1 MERGKKK
8 AGMDRRT
15 FIRLGSGAIA
25 AVSGNWFLPKFA
37 LGAEEVLI
45 GGLCELSG
53 PASIMGTEQARGMEL
68 AVDLYNQK
76 GGVLGKKIK
85 LLMEDTESKKDV
97 GLAKARRL
105 VERSKVNYLAGIIF
119 SAVSMAVQQYIREKK
134 ILFVNS
140 GSGNDALIQPPYCD
154 HYFFKAPGSFRLTS
168 LSIREPAKKF
178 DKWYFIGDDYSWGKG
193 CVEYFKKSIEL
204 VRKNYHNVGEA
215 YPPFGETNYA
225 PYVTKM
231 MAANPEAVGI
241 AVFGAGWARTV
252 SQARQMGFKGHI
264 HHQFWDLNNA
274 RATGDAV
281 IGMTSSSEF
290 LNENPKA
297 PRAKVFS
304 DAYKQKFGNF
314 PGEPR
319 GLRFPHDRSDRR
331 VGEGGRDYGDRCR
344 DREDGKP
351 HLQGFHPEPR
361 LPFSQIG
368 PPAHHRSLHHRSR
381 GGPQVPVRDENPRLR
396 RGSHGIRGARQRHGM
411 RRVHEE
417 EIDTS
422 LVAFSLHHLSPP
434 YGKV

>member
-37 LGAEEVLI
+37 LGAEEILI

-68 AVDLYNQK
+68 AVEMYNQK
-76 GGVLGKKIK
+76 GGVLGRKIK

-134 ILFVNS
+134 VLFVNS

-154 HYFFKAPGSFRLTS
+154 HYFFKVPGSFRLTS

-314 PGEPR
+314 PG
-319 GLRFPHDRSDRR
+319 GLAA
-331 VGEGGRDYGDRCR
+331 Y
-344 DREDGKP
+344 
-351 HLQGFHPEPR
+351 GFHTIEVIVE
-361 LPFSQIG
+361 SAKAAGTTETEAVIG
-368 PPAHHRSLHHRSR
+368 KMESLTFKDS
-381 GGPQVPVRDENPRLR
+381 
-396 RGSHGIRGARQRHGM
+396 I
-411 RRVHEE
+411 
-417 EIDTS
+417 
-422 LVAFSLHHLSPP
+422 LSPDYHFRKSDHQP
-434 YGKV
+434 ITGLYTIEAVADPKYQFGTKILDYDGDPTEFVVPDKDTGCDEYMRKK